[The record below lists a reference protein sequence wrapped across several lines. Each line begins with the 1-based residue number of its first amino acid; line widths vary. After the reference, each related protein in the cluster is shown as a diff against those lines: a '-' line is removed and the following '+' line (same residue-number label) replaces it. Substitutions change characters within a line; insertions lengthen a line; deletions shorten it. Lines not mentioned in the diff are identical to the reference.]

1 MIKTKNLFNLIS
13 LTIGT
18 VTSLY
23 IFGYDF
29 LISKTTFFY
38 HFDHTVP
45 LTGYLA
51 FINDSWH
58 FPLAVTDNI
67 YPGSNF
73 SIVWTDS
80 IPIFSIFLKLIYSIF
95 GFKLSNPLSLWYFI
109 CYILLAF
116 FVGKIIQLRT
126 NNVIVYSISI
136 VLLIN
141 TPLMINRMI
150 NHAALSAHWL
160 IVASVY
166 FYILNKENEYT
177 HLNKHALN
185 TGISLYVHPYIF
197 TIIFPVF
204 FVSIIYGF
212 LKEGFIKVR
221 TSLIIFLSLVAIYFS
236 VILTNLNMP
245 ENSYKRPD
253 FIKYGAQFNSFFCGE
268 TPNPLLNK
276 YLLCDPPYTQ
286 ISLEGYGYFG
296 IGIIFLSI
304 FLALQPKKHLNDIKQ
319 NWVIVTTLL
328 FMVIYSFGNKW
339 KIAHAQIFE
348 FEPIPIHMKLLEIFR
363 STGRYT
369 WAFYYFFSIYLV
381 LNILKYKKESIGIFI
396 LSLALFL
403 QLSEASNVYPDKSGW
418 FQLYD
423 LPNEQIS
430 LAKEIY
436 EKNSERVLHV
446 LPDERCSFPEPDH
459 YIMAL
464 EYLKYGGTVFST
476 RTARLKIDA
485 GFCEDYT
492 INKSLEKYRPY
503 HFVINNIDDLDATDY
518 KKDYECSVVSSYL
531 QQTSKPGYCKTIL
544 ED

>member
-1 MIKTKNLFNLIS
+1 MNKTKNLLNLVS

-18 VTSLY
+18 ATFLY

-38 HFDHTVP
+38 HFDHP
-45 LTGYLA
+45 LFLTGYLA

-67 YPGSNF
+67 YPSSNF

-95 GFKLSNPLSLWYFI
+95 GFKLSNPFPLWYFI
-109 CYILLAF
+109 CYVLLAF
-116 FVGKIIQLRT
+116 FIGKIIQLRT
-126 NNVIVYSISI
+126 NNIAVYAISV

-150 NHAALSAHWL
+150 FHSALSAHWL

-166 FYILNKENEYT
+166 FYILNKENGYT

-185 TGISLYVHPYIF
+185 TGISLYIHPYIF
-197 TIIFPVF
+197 TIVFPVF

-212 LKEGFIKVR
+212 LKRGFRKVK
-221 TSLIIFLSLVAIYFS
+221 TSLIIFSSLVAVYFFA
-236 VILTNLNMP
+236 ILSNLNMSG
-245 ENSYKRPD
+245 NSFRRPD

-268 TPNPLLNK
+268 TPNPLLNR

-286 ISLEGYGYFG
+286 IHHEGYAYFG

-304 FLALQPKKHLNDIKQ
+304 FLALQPKKHLNNIKQ
-319 NWVIVTTLL
+319 NWVLLTTLV

-339 KIAHAQIFE
+339 KIAHVQIFE
-348 FEPIPIHMKLLEIFR
+348 FEPVSIHMKLLEIFR

-381 LNILKYKKESIGIFI
+381 LNILKYKKESIVIFI
-396 LSLALFL
+396 LSLSLFL
-403 QLSEASNVYPDKSGW
+403 QLSEASHVYPDKSAW

-423 LPNEQIS
+423 PPYEQIS

-436 EKNSERVLHV
+436 DKNSKSVLHV
-446 LPDERCSFPEPDH
+446 LPDERCSFPEADH

-464 EYLKYGGTVFST
+464 EYLNYGGTVFPT
-476 RTARLKIDA
+476 RASRLRIDI
-485 GFCEDYT
+485 GFCEDYS
-492 INKSLEKYRPY
+492 INKSLKKYRPY
-503 HFVINNIDDLDATDY
+503 HFVINNIDNLDATDY
-518 KKDYECSVVSSYL
+518 KNDYECSVVSSYIHP
-531 QQTSKPGYCKTIL
+531 TSKPAYCKTIL